1 MSKSTVV
8 SLLPI
13 ELNET
18 KPGIY
23 PGIFVVPAAK
33 GEDFEILNLANSVA
47 HVYMDESRGSM
58 TIVQESEVVAKSI
71 VDDYINSCIAVDK
84 TTSVIPGLFWVEGE
98 LSKAEIKT
106 KFADKLAAAKVNQSK
121 WFHALVKMA
130 DDDWSRNRS
139 HKSITPLQKL
149 AATSLEQFVGK
160 KEWASMVDV
169 QAYKACKFCTSQIP
183 SEALVCQVCSRAQV
197 PDSELAKLIST
208 K

>member
-13 ELNET
+13 ELNEK

-23 PGIFVVPAAK
+23 PGHFTIPAAK

-84 TTSVIPGLFWVEGE
+84 LESVIPGLFWVEGE
-98 LSKAEIKT
+98 FNKPGILSKFPEKIKEA
-106 KFADKLAAAKVNQSK
+106 KFNQSK

-130 DDDWSRNRS
+130 DDDWARNRS

-149 AATSLEQFVGK
+149 AATSLEQFLGK
-160 KEWASMVDV
+160 KEWASVVDV

-183 SEALVCQVCSRAQV
+183 NEAVVCPVCTRAQV
-197 PDSELAKLIST
+197 ADSELAKLLV